1 MTDRR
6 KFESALFDPAVRAT
20 IETGDSTT
28 SFVQRR
34 FGLEYGSAS
43 RIIDRM
49 CAEGV
54 VSEELPDRSRIVLM
68 TLEDWNRRNS
78 S

>member
-6 KFESALFDPAVRAT
+6 KFESALFEPVVRAT
-20 IETGDSTT
+20 IETGETTT

-43 RIIDRM
+43 RIVDRM

-54 VSEELPDRSRIVLM
+54 VSDELPDRSRVVLL
-68 TLEDWNRRNS
+68 TLEDWHRRNA
-78 S
+78 

>member
-6 KFESALFDPAVRAT
+6 KFETALFDPAVRAT
-20 IETGDSTT
+20 IESSEAST

-34 FGLEYGSAS
+34 FGVEFGSAA
-43 RIIDRM
+43 RIVDRM

-54 VSEELPDRSRIVLM
+54 VSEELPDRSRVVLM

-78 S
+78 

>member
-6 KFESALFDPAVRAT
+6 KFESTLFDPVVRAT
-20 IETGDSTT
+20 IETGEASTM
-28 SFVQRR
+28 FVQCR

-43 RIIDRM
+43 RIVDRM

-54 VSEELPDRSRIVLM
+54 VSEELPDRSRVVLM
-68 TLEDWNRRNS
+68 TLKDWHRRTA
-78 S
+78 